1 MAIECWNPSCRS
13 PLPVYSG
20 RGRPRRWCSTQ
31 CRRRAEGMA
40 PSHRRGLLEDLAE
53 QWRRLGRPDLAD
65 EIEKWRR
72 LFFRLDNERTP

>member
-1 MAIECWNPSCRS
+1 
-13 PLPVYSG
+13 
-20 RGRPRRWCSTQ
+20 
-31 CRRRAEGMA
+31 MA